1 MNPRA
6 ATLAWVLVSLLLAG
20 CATAGGASAPA
31 PPSPPRVRCLSEGAR
46 DTASGTRPLFFLFC
60 VESP

>member
-6 ATLAWVLVSLLLAG
+6 RAVAWLFVSLLVAA
-20 CATAGGASAPA
+20 CATAGGGNAPA
-31 PPSPPRVRCLSEGAR
+31 PSSPPRVRCLSDGAR